1 MVRRLPTKKGGA
13 SDVII
18 IYYTGLGR
26 DPWPHLHT
34 PLRFMQIMNE
44 NFPGKSDW
52 TLKEWVEWSGAE
64 IKQLKK
70 SKKSKSKKSK
80 RKSKSKS
87 RSRSSS
93 RSSSK
98 SKRKRSRRSKKK
110 N

>member
-70 SKKSKSKKSK
+70 SKSKKSK

>member
-1 MVRRLPTKKGGA
+1 MVRRLSIKKGGA

-26 DPWPHLHT
+26 DTWPHLHT
-34 PLRFMQIMNE
+34 TIRFMQTMNE

-64 IKQLKK
+64 IKQL
-70 SKKSKSKKSK
+70 KKSKSKKSK